1 MGVFKTELMHLLP
14 SNTHLLN
21 AIWSYRHKRSP
32 IGEILK
38 HKARLCVDGSQQEH
52 GRDYWEKYAPVTSW
66 STVHLLLLL
75 SNIMNLRSCQVDYT
89 QAFPQAP
96 LSDLVFM
103 KIPQGWYV
111 DNDGIMKP
119 HSDPK
124 HHDRTHY
131 IRLLRNLY
139 GCKQAARNWF
149 KYLTTGLLGHGFT
162 QSKIDPCLFLRHDV
176 IMVVYMDDYYLGRR
190 ITKNS
195 DTKTITMV

>member
-149 KYLTTGLLGHGFT
+149 KYLTTGLLGYGFT
-162 QSKIDPCLFLRHDV
+162 HPRLTLVSSFGMMSSWSSTWMIA
-176 IMVVYMDDYYLGRR
+176 
-190 ITKNS
+190 
-195 DTKTITMV
+195 